1 MADTINLPTTI
12 SASRVGAMLGVDPRM
27 SPLALYHSLRGEIPQ
42 QDDAEVLYEGR
53 YFEDAIAKI
62 ATKKYSLQV
71 DTDVPQQM
79 VCRALSGHADR
90 FWNDGKECGVLEIKN
105 TLMGGSEGE
114 WGDPGSDKV
123 PLHYWFQCQVYG
135 HLYQSYRRMGA
146 IDYPGMEVA
155 DFVYLAARLFAGT
168 TLYKIR
174 VDVAVIARVEEEAK
188 RFIGRLHE
196 GNPPDPRDE
205 ADMRMRWLAQEE
217 AVAVGGQEQLAWVQE
232 LKRLSEA
239 RKQIE
244 KSESELKTML
254 LGFAKEASKIVVP
267 HPTTGQQVVIAT
279 LGADRQFDAD
289 RFMLEQPEIASRY
302 LKLDATKLGKEQ
314 RKLYE
319 QYMRKPETALEQKR
333 TIRLKEVT
341 L

>member
-62 ATKKYSLQV
+62 AAKKYSLQV
-71 DTDVPQQM
+71 DTDAPQQM
-79 VCRALSGHADR
+79 VHGVLSGHADR
-90 FWNDGKECGVLEIKN
+90 FWNDGKKCGVLEIKN

-114 WGDPGSDKV
+114 WGDPGTDKV
-123 PLHYWFQCQVYG
+123 PMHYWFQSIVYG
-135 HLYQSYRRMGA
+135 HLYQKTHGG
-146 IDYPGMEVA
+146 DFPGMEVA
-155 DFVYLAARLFAGT
+155 DFVNLAARLFAGT

-174 VDVAVIARVEEEAK
+174 VDVTVIAKVEEEAK
-188 RFIGRLHE
+188 RFLDRIHE

-232 LKRLSEA
+232 LKRLSES
-239 RKQIE
+239 RKSIE

-267 HPTTGQQVVIAT
+267 HPTTGQQIVIAT

-289 RFMLEQPEIASRY
+289 RFMLEQPDTAARY
-302 LKLDATKLGKEQ
+302 LKIDATKLGKEQ

-319 QYMRKPETALEQKR
+319 QYMRKPENALEQKR